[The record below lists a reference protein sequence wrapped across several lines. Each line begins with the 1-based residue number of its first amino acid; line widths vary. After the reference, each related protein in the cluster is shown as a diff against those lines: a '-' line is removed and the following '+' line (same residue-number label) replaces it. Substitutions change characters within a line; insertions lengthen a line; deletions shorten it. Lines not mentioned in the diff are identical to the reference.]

1 MNIKQVA
8 ISLVV
13 SLGIA
18 FLSSFLL
25 FFVLIYYQYAKIDV
39 HTLQE
44 THSFTMFGL
53 EYYKIN
59 VTNGEIEGSPNN
71 DNMSLVG
78 FILWMVL
85 FLSWELRR
93 KMKRQ

>member
-1 MNIKQVA
+1 MNIKRMA

-13 SLGIA
+13 SLVIA
-18 FLSSFLL
+18 FLFSFVL
-25 FFVLIYYQYAKIDV
+25 FFGLIYYQYAKIDA

-44 THSFTMFGL
+44 THSFTVFGL
-53 EYYKIN
+53 EYYRIN
-59 VTNGEIEGSPNN
+59 VTNGETKGIPNN
-71 DNMSLVG
+71 DNMSLAG

-85 FLSWELRR
+85 FFSWELRR